1 MGYASMSDQDV
12 HEAIGSDPMLSWNLR
27 IKMFWRLD
35 EMERAFSMHISIGAV
50 RERIEERL

>member
-12 HEAIGSDPMLSWNLR
+12 HEMIGSDPKLSWSLR